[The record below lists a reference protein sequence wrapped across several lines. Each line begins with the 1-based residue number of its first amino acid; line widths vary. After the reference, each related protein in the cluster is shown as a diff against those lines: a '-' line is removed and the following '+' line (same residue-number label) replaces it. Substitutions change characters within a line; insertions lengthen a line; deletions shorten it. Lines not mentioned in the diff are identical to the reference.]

1 MINRVVL
8 VGRLTRDPEMRYT
21 QSGIAVTRF
30 TLACDRPFTGQ
41 DGKREAD
48 FIDCVV
54 WRKQA
59 ENVAQYL
66 KKGSMAGVDG
76 RLQISSYEGQD
87 GQRRYRAEVVADSV
101 RFLEPRG
108 ASTQRDTAPA
118 GDVFGGGESSGSG
131 WAQPLLRLHL
141 SPRTQTK
148 VLRPTRSR
156 AAEKSIYR
164 MTICRSDR
172 TDLKLT

>member
-8 VGRLTRDPEMRYT
+8 VGRLVREPEMRYT

-41 DGKREAD
+41 EGKKEAD

-76 RLQISSYEGQD
+76 RLQISSYEAQD
-87 GQRRYRAEVVADSV
+87 GSKRYRAEVVADSV
-101 RFLEPRG
+101 RFIEPKGTGGQSQSQG
-108 ASTQRDTAPA
+108 APKTAKDSDAFSDPFSNA
-118 GDVFGGGESSGSG
+118 GKID
-131 WAQPLLRLHL
+131 L
-141 SPRTQTK
+141 S
-148 VLRPTRSR
+148 
-156 AAEKSIYR
+156 
-164 MTICRSDR
+164 D
-172 TDLKLT
+172 DLPF

>member
-8 VGRLTRDPEMRYT
+8 VGRLVRDPECRYT

-66 KKGSMAGVDG
+66 KKGSLAGVEG
-76 RLQISSYEGQD
+76 RLQISSYEDKD

-101 RFLEPRG
+101 RFLESKKDG
-108 ASTQRDTAPA
+108 ASSPAPQSNTPKQEAPA
-118 GDVFGGGESSGSG
+118 GFGADPFASGGNSIDIDES
-131 WAQPLLRLHL
+131 
-141 SPRTQTK
+141 
-148 VLRPTRSR
+148 
-156 AAEKSIYR
+156 
-164 MTICRSDR
+164 
-172 TDLKLT
+172 DLPW

>member
-66 KKGSMAGVDG
+66 KKGSLAGVDG

-101 RFLEPRG
+101 RFLESRN
-108 ASTQRDTAPA
+108 ASRSSEGDAFSTGGTGNAAGWGSQPQQNNSSSSAPA
-118 GDVFGGGESSGSG
+118 SSSSNSGFSADPFSGGSSID
-131 WAQPLLRLHL
+131 L
-141 SPRTQTK
+141 S
-148 VLRPTRSR
+148 
-156 AAEKSIYR
+156 
-164 MTICRSDR
+164 DD
-172 TDLKLT
+172 DLPF

>member
-30 TLACDRPFTGQ
+30 TLACDRPFSGQ

-87 GQRRYRAEVVADSV
+87 GQKRYRAEVVADSV
-101 RFLEPRG
+101 RFLSSKG
-108 ASTQRDTAPA
+108 DAGRDSAPPPKDDEA
-118 GDVFGGGESSGSG
+118 PPAKGGFDQQPYSGG
-131 WAQPLLRLHL
+131 IDL
-141 SPRTQTK
+141 S
-148 VLRPTRSR
+148 
-156 AAEKSIYR
+156 
-164 MTICRSDR
+164 DD
-172 TDLKLT
+172 DLPF

>member
-41 DGKREAD
+41 EGKKEAD
-48 FIDCVV
+48 FIDCTV

-76 RLQISSYEGQD
+76 RLQISSYEAQD
-87 GQRRYRAEVVADSV
+87 GTKRQRAEVVADSV
-101 RFLEPRG
+101 RFLEPKAGGQSQSQG
-108 ASTQRDTAPA
+108 APKTAKDSDA
-118 GDVFGGGESSGSG
+118 FSSGGTLDFDESSL
-131 WAQPLLRLHL
+131 PF
-141 SPRTQTK
+141 
-148 VLRPTRSR
+148 
-156 AAEKSIYR
+156 
-164 MTICRSDR
+164 
-172 TDLKLT
+172 

>member
-66 KKGSMAGVDG
+66 KKGSLAGVEG
-76 RLQISSYEGQD
+76 RLQISSYDDKE

-101 RFLEPRG
+101 RFLESRN
-108 ASTQRDTAPA
+108 ASRSSDGSESYASSTGGNGNAAGWGSQQQQNNSSSPAPA
-118 GDVFGGGESSGSG
+118 SSNSGFGADPFSGGSSID
-131 WAQPLLRLHL
+131 L
-141 SPRTQTK
+141 S
-148 VLRPTRSR
+148 
-156 AAEKSIYR
+156 
-164 MTICRSDR
+164 DD
-172 TDLKLT
+172 DLPF

>member
-108 ASTQRDTAPA
+108 ASGQRDTAPA
-118 GDVFGGGESSGSG
+118 GDVFGGGESSSGSG
-131 WAQPLLRLHL
+131 WGAAASSTSSQSSNSNKGFEADPFSGGGKIDL
-141 SPRTQTK
+141 S
-148 VLRPTRSR
+148 
-156 AAEKSIYR
+156 
-164 MTICRSDR
+164 DD
-172 TDLKLT
+172 DLPF

>member
-8 VGRLTRDPEMRYT
+8 VGRLTRDPEMKYT

-66 KKGSMAGVDG
+66 KKGSLAGVEG
-76 RLQISSYEGQD
+76 RLQISSYED
-87 GQRRYRAEVVADSV
+87 KEGQRRYRAEVVADSV
-101 RFLEPRG
+101 RFLESKKDS
-108 ASTQRDTAPA
+108 ASSPAPQTNTSKQEAPA
-118 GDVFGGGESSGSG
+118 GFGADPFSGGNSID
-131 WAQPLLRLHL
+131 L
-141 SPRTQTK
+141 S
-148 VLRPTRSR
+148 
-156 AAEKSIYR
+156 
-164 MTICRSDR
+164 DD
-172 TDLKLT
+172 DLPF

>member
-30 TLACDRPFTGQ
+30 TLACDRPFSGQ

-59 ENVAQYL
+59 ENVSKYL
-66 KKGSMAGVDG
+66 SKGSMAGVDG

-87 GQRRYRAEVVADSV
+87 GQKRYRAEVVADSV
-101 RFLEPRG
+101 RFLSSKGDGRDNVPPPR
-108 ASTQRDTAPA
+108 DDEAPLA
-118 GDVFGGGESSGSG
+118 KGGFDQQPYSGG
-131 WAQPLLRLHL
+131 IDL
-141 SPRTQTK
+141 S
-148 VLRPTRSR
+148 
-156 AAEKSIYR
+156 
-164 MTICRSDR
+164 DD
-172 TDLKLT
+172 DLPF

>member
-66 KKGSMAGVDG
+66 KKGSLAGVEG
-76 RLQISSYEGQD
+76 RLQISSYDDKD

-101 RFLEPRG
+101 RFLESRN
-108 ASTQRDTAPA
+108 ASRSSDSDSYSSNSNTGGNGNAAGWGSQQQQNNSSSPAPA
-118 GDVFGGGESSGSG
+118 SSSSNSGFDADPFSGGSSID
-131 WAQPLLRLHL
+131 L
-141 SPRTQTK
+141 S
-148 VLRPTRSR
+148 
-156 AAEKSIYR
+156 
-164 MTICRSDR
+164 DD
-172 TDLKLT
+172 DLPF

>member
-30 TLACDRPFTGQ
+30 TLACDRPFSGQ

-59 ENVAQYL
+59 ENVSKYL
-66 KKGSMAGVDG
+66 SKGSMAGVDG

-87 GQRRYRAEVVADSV
+87 GQKRYRAEIVADSV
-101 RFLEPRG
+101 RFLSSKGDGRHSAPPPR
-108 ASTQRDTAPA
+108 DDEAPPA
-118 GDVFGGGESSGSG
+118 KGGFDQQPYSGG
-131 WAQPLLRLHL
+131 IDL
-141 SPRTQTK
+141 S
-148 VLRPTRSR
+148 
-156 AAEKSIYR
+156 
-164 MTICRSDR
+164 DD
-172 TDLKLT
+172 DLPF

>member
-8 VGRLTRDPEMRYT
+8 VGRLVRDPECRYT

-30 TLACDRPFTGQ
+30 TLACDRPFSGQ

-59 ENVAQYL
+59 ENVSKYL
-66 KKGSMAGVDG
+66 SKGSMAGVDG

-87 GQRRYRAEVVADSV
+87 GQKRYRAEIVADSV
-101 RFLEPRG
+101 RFLSSKGDGRDSTPPPR
-108 ASTQRDTAPA
+108 DDEAPPA
-118 GDVFGGGESSGSG
+118 KGGFDQQPYSGG
-131 WAQPLLRLHL
+131 IDLDD
-141 SPRTQTK
+141 
-148 VLRPTRSR
+148 
-156 AAEKSIYR
+156 
-164 MTICRSDR
+164 SD
-172 TDLKLT
+172 LPF

>member
-8 VGRLTRDPEMRYT
+8 VGRLVRDPEQRYT

-30 TLACDRPFTGQ
+30 TLACDRPFSGQ

-59 ENVAQYL
+59 ENVSKYL
-66 KKGSMAGVDG
+66 SKGSMAGVDG

-87 GQRRYRAEVVADSV
+87 GQKRYRAEVVADSV
-101 RFLEPRG
+101 RFLNSKG
-108 ASTQRDTAPA
+108 DGGRDNAPPPKEYENP
-118 GDVFGGGESSGSG
+118 FNGSG
-131 WAQPLLRLHL
+131 
-141 SPRTQTK
+141 
-148 VLRPTRSR
+148 
-156 AAEKSIYR
+156 EI
-164 MTICRSDR
+164 
-172 TDLKLT
+172 DLDDMPF

>member
-1 MINRVVL
+1 MINRIVL

-30 TLACDRPFTGQ
+30 TLACDRPFGGQ

-59 ENVAQYL
+59 ENVSKYL
-66 KKGSMAGVDG
+66 SKGSMAGVDG

-87 GQRRYRAEVVADSV
+87 GQKRYRAEVVADSV
-101 RFLEPRG
+101 RFLSSKGDAGRDNAPPSRG
-108 ASTQRDTAPA
+108 GFDQDP
-118 GDVFGGGESSGSG
+118 FSGSG
-131 WAQPLLRLHL
+131 KIDL
-141 SPRTQTK
+141 S
-148 VLRPTRSR
+148 
-156 AAEKSIYR
+156 
-164 MTICRSDR
+164 DD
-172 TDLKLT
+172 DLPF

>member
-8 VGRLTRDPEMRYT
+8 VGRLAREPEMRYT

-30 TLACDRPFTGQ
+30 TLACDRPFSGQ

-59 ENVAQYL
+59 ENVSKYL
-66 KKGSMAGVDG
+66 SKGSMAGVDG

-87 GQRRYRAEVVADSV
+87 GQKRYRAEVVADSV
-101 RFLEPRG
+101 RFLSSKG
-108 ASTQRDTAPA
+108 DAGRDSAPPPKDDEA
-118 GDVFGGGESSGSG
+118 PPAKGGFDQQSFSGG
-131 WAQPLLRLHL
+131 IDL
-141 SPRTQTK
+141 S
-148 VLRPTRSR
+148 
-156 AAEKSIYR
+156 E
-164 MTICRSDR
+164 D
-172 TDLKLT
+172 DLPF

>member
-21 QSGIAVTRF
+21 QSGIAVARF

-41 DGKREAD
+41 DGKKETD
-48 FIDCVV
+48 FIDCLV

-66 KKGSMAGVDG
+66 KKGNMAGVDG

-87 GQRRYRAEVVADSV
+87 GQRRQRAEVVADSV
-101 RFLEPRG
+101 RFLEPKG
-108 ASTQRDTAPA
+108 QGQSSAPSQPKTAA
-118 GDVFGGGESSGSG
+118 NHDAFSSGG
-131 WAQPLLRLHL
+131 
-141 SPRTQTK
+141 
-148 VLRPTRSR
+148 
-156 AAEKSIYR
+156 SI
-164 MTICRSDR
+164 TIDESE
-172 TDLKLT
+172 LPF

>member
-41 DGKREAD
+41 EGKKETD
-48 FIDCVV
+48 FIDCTV

-66 KKGSMAGVDG
+66 KKGNMAGVDG
-76 RLQISSYEGQD
+76 RLQISSYEAQE
-87 GQRRYRAEVVADSV
+87 GQRRQRAEVVADSV
-101 RFLEPRG
+101 RFLEPKGQGQSSAPSQPRQEEPQSNFTSDPFSAG
-108 ASTQRDTAPA
+108 GKIDLSDDTLP
-118 GDVFGGGESSGSG
+118 F
-131 WAQPLLRLHL
+131 
-141 SPRTQTK
+141 
-148 VLRPTRSR
+148 
-156 AAEKSIYR
+156 
-164 MTICRSDR
+164 
-172 TDLKLT
+172 

>member
-30 TLACDRPFTGQ
+30 TLACDRPFSGQ

-59 ENVAQYL
+59 ENVSKYL
-66 KKGSMAGVDG
+66 SKGSMAGVDG

-87 GQRRYRAEVVADSV
+87 GQKRYRAEVVADSV
-101 RFLEPRG
+101 RFLEPKG
-108 ASTQRDTAPA
+108 QGNHSQQPSRDSENP
-118 GDVFGGGESSGSG
+118 FNGSG
-131 WAQPLLRLHL
+131 
-141 SPRTQTK
+141 
-148 VLRPTRSR
+148 
-156 AAEKSIYR
+156 EI
-164 MTICRSDR
+164 
-172 TDLKLT
+172 DLDDMPF

>member
-66 KKGSMAGVDG
+66 KKGSLAGVEG
-76 RLQISSYEGQD
+76 RLQISSYDDKE

-101 RFLEPRG
+101 RFLESRN
-108 ASTQRDTAPA
+108 ASRSSDSSEGYASSTGGNGNAAGWGSQQQQNNSSSPAPA
-118 GDVFGGGESSGSG
+118 SSNSGFGADPFSGGSSID
-131 WAQPLLRLHL
+131 L
-141 SPRTQTK
+141 S
-148 VLRPTRSR
+148 
-156 AAEKSIYR
+156 
-164 MTICRSDR
+164 DD
-172 TDLKLT
+172 DLPF

>member
-8 VGRLTRDPEMRYT
+8 VGRLTRDPEMKYT

-41 DGKREAD
+41 DGKKEAD

-66 KKGSMAGVDG
+66 KKGHMAGVDG

-101 RFLEPRG
+101 RFLEPKG
-108 ASTQRDTAPA
+108 QSGQSQQSSSGWDASTERKSETPQSNFTSDPFSA
-118 GDVFGGGESSGSG
+118 GGKID
-131 WAQPLLRLHL
+131 L
-141 SPRTQTK
+141 S
-148 VLRPTRSR
+148 
-156 AAEKSIYR
+156 
-164 MTICRSDR
+164 DD
-172 TDLKLT
+172 DLPF